1 MSETPRVRFAPSP
14 TGYLHVG
21 GARTALFNWLYA
33 RSTGGS
39 MVLRIEDTDLER
51 SSEEMVEAITD
62 GLEWLGLDWDEG
74 PFFQSERVGE
84 HRAAAERL
92 LGEGSAYRCFCDP
105 EELEAERLAA
115 REANE
120 DWSYDGRC
128 RLIDPTEA
136 EGRADGG
143 EPFAIRFSVPRDE
156 AVRFEDLIHGNTRV
170 DSSQI
175 EDFVLL
181 RSDGQP
187 TYQLAVVVDDAWM
200 RITHVIRGDDHLSN
214 TPKQILLYRALGTP
228 VPEFA
233 HLPLILGPDK
243 KRLSK
248 RHGATSVG
256 EFRERGFEAEAVT
269 NFLSLLGWSP
279 GDDREF
285 LRREE
290 LVELFTLDR
299 VNKKPAVFDETKLEW
314 LNGQYM
320 ILRPTEE
327 LVPLAR
333 QAFEETG
340 FDLSGTDEK
349 TFLRIVDL
357 LKQRV
362 RLYDEFPTKGAFFFR
377 APEEYNEESVAKRW
391 KDPQEVIPRLK
402 RSRQELEGLSEWTDE
417 SIEACVRGMAEAEE
431 VGAGKFIHPIRVAI
445 SGAHE
450 GPGLFESLNVIGQE
464 ETVARIDR
472 AIAWLESNAGRAAQG

>member
-1 MSETPRVRFAPSP
+1 
-14 TGYLHVG
+14 
-21 GARTALFNWLYA
+21 
-33 RSTGGS
+33 
-39 MVLRIEDTDLER
+39 MVH
-51 SSEEMVEAITD
+51 AITD
-62 GLEWLGLDWDEG
+62 GLTWLGLDWDEG

-84 HRAAAERL
+84 HRGAAEQL
-92 LGEGSAYRCFCDP
+92 LEKGSAYRCFCDAD
-105 EELEAERLAA
+105 ELEAERLAA
-115 REANE
+115 REAGE

-128 RLIDPTEA
+128 RLIDPTESRERA
-136 EGRADGG
+136 EGG
-143 EPFAIRFSVPRDE
+143 EPFAIRFSVLHDE
-156 AVRFEDLIHGNTRV
+156 ETVFNDLIHGPTRV
-170 DSSQI
+170 EGAQI

-200 RITHVIRGDDHLSN
+200 RISHVIRGDDHLSN
-214 TPKQILLYRALGTP
+214 TPKQILLYRALEAQA
-228 VPEFA
+228 PEFA

-256 EFRERGFEAEAVT
+256 EFRERGFESEAVT

-299 VNKKPAVFDETKLEW
+299 VNKKPAVFDEMKLEW

-320 ILRPTEE
+320 IQRPTEE
-327 LVPLAR
+327 LIPLAR
-333 QAFEETG
+333 KSFEEAG
-340 FDLSGTDEK
+340 FDLSGIDDP
-349 TFLRIVDL
+349 TFSRIVDL

-362 RLYDEFPTKGAFFFR
+362 RLYDEFPAKGAFFFR
-377 APEEYNEESVAKRW
+377 SPEEYNEESVAKRW
-391 KDPQEVIPRLK
+391 KNPDEVLPRLQK
-402 RSRQELEGLSEWTDE
+402 SGRELSDLPEWTDE
-417 SIEACVRGMAEAEE
+417 SIENCIRGMAEAEE
-431 VGAGKFIHPIRVAI
+431 VGAGKYIHPIRVAI

-472 AIAWLESNAGRAAQG
+472 AVAWLESKAGPTSQG

>member
-1 MSETPRVRFAPSP
+1 MAKPPRARFAPSP
-14 TGYLHVG
+14 TGFLHVG
-21 GARTALFNWLYA
+21 GARTALFNWLFA
-33 RSTGGS
+33 RSTGGTF
-39 MVLRIEDTDLER
+39 VLRIEDTDLER
-51 SSEEMVEAITD
+51 SSEEMVHAITD
-62 GLEWLGLDWDEG
+62 GLTWLGLDWDEG

-84 HRAAAERL
+84 HREAAEKL
-92 LGEGSAYRCFCDP
+92 LEQGNAYRCFCDP
-105 EELEAERLAA
+105 DQLEAERLTA
-115 REANE
+115 REAGE

-128 RLIDPTEA
+128 RRIDSSEA
-136 EGRADGG
+136 EKRAEAG
-143 EPFAIRFSVPRDE
+143 ETFAIRFSIPRDD

-200 RITHVIRGDDHLSN
+200 QISHVIRGDDHLSN
-214 TPKQILLYRALGTP
+214 TPKQILLYRALDAP

-256 EFRERGFEAEAVT
+256 EFRERGFESEAVT

-290 LVELFTLDR
+290 LVKLFTLDR
-299 VNKKPAVFDETKLEW
+299 VHKKPAVFDEAKLEW

-320 ILRPTEE
+320 IQRPTEE

-333 QAFEETG
+333 KAFEEAG
-340 FDLSGTDEK
+340 FDLSGIAEA
-349 TFLRIVDL
+349 TFSRIVDL

-362 RLYDEFPTKGAFFFR
+362 RLYDEFPVKGTFFFLSPDR
-377 APEEYNEESVAKRW
+377 YDEESVAKRW
-391 KDPQEVIPRLK
+391 KNPDQIIPRLR
-402 RSRQELEGLSEWTDE
+402 RSRQELADLPDWTDE
-417 SIEACVRGMAEAEE
+417 SIESCVRSMAEAEE
-431 VGAGKFIHPIRVAI
+431 VGAGKYIHPIRVAI

-450 GPGLFESLNVIGQE
+450 GPGLFESLQVIGQE
-464 ETVARIDR
+464 ETVARIER
-472 AIAWLESNAGRAAQG
+472 AIAWLETKAGSGPQG